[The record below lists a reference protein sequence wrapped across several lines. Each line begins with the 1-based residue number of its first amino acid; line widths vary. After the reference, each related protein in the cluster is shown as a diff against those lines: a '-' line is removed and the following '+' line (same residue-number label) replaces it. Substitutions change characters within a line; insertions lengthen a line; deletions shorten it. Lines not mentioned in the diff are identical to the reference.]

1 VGSDR
6 SNLFEAEIS
15 RTLWDAKDTRFGRR
29 FAENLNLMDNDI
41 RGRLAE
47 VIVAEACG
55 GVNVGAAYGAWDIEL
70 GDGPSPYRV
79 EVKTSGDYQAWKQ
92 SSASEISF
100 GCAKKTATEFEG
112 GRHRRIGPAKRHAD
126 LYVFARHTGTN
137 PTEPAE
143 WVFYVLHSSAL
154 NNAESE
160 RLSPLVRVGIK
171 MLETLGAQKCSY
183 DELGEAIHCAKFEA
197 PET

>member
-1 VGSDR
+1 VGPDQ
-6 SNLFEAEIS
+6 SNPFEAEIS
-15 RTLWDAKDTRFGRR
+15 RPLWDAKETRFGRR

-79 EVKTSGDYQAWKQ
+79 EVKTSGDYQAWQQ
-92 SSASEISF
+92 SSASDISF
-100 GCAKKTATEFEG
+100 GCAQKTATEFDG
-112 GRHRRIGPAKRHAD
+112 GRHRRIGPAKRHAA

-137 PTEPAE
+137 PAEPAE
-143 WVFYVLHSSAL
+143 WVFYVLQSSAL
-154 NNAESE
+154 NDAESE
-160 RLSPLVRVGIK
+160 RKSPLVRVGIT
-171 MLETLGAQKCSY
+171 MLENLGAQKCRY
-183 DELGEAIHCAKFEA
+183 DELGEAIHCAKLA
-197 PET
+197 TGKT